1 MGLVGIDP
9 RTALLAIQLQLADIQ
24 SVLQDPNEGVDCI
37 AWNIMQDELE
47 RSLLLLQDQ
56 AFAMDLLKEDQDNQ
70 AMIDELLR
78 EERQAEEDH
87 ELACRIRGIA
97 NEHVPLSKRGDM
109 VQPPK
114 ANDEDQDLNLT

>member
-37 AWNIMQDELE
+37 AWNILQDELE

-87 ELACRIRGIA
+87 DLACRIRGIA